1 MAVRTREEIL
11 TLVKERIGEGQTDDD
26 ISFIEDVTDTLSDME
41 KRIAEAGDWKTKYEE
56 NDASWRK
63 KYKERFFDSSND
75 LDEALPEGDVTQ
87 TEIKTY
93 DDLFKEG

>member
-11 TLVKERIGEGQTDDD
+11 ALVKERIGEGQTDDD

-41 KRIAEAGDWKTKYEE
+41 QRVKEAGDWKTKYEE

-63 KYKERFFDSSND
+63 KYKERFFESSND
-75 LDEALPEGDVTQ
+75 LDDALPDGNVTQ

>member
-11 TLVKERIGEGQTDDD
+11 ALVKERIGEGQTDDD
-26 ISFIEDVTDTLSDME
+26 ISFIEDVADTLSDME
-41 KRIAEAGDWKTKYEE
+41 KRVDEAGDWKTKYEE
-56 NDASWRK
+56 NDALWRK
-63 KYKERFFDSSND
+63 KYKERFFDSS
-75 LDEALPEGDVTQ
+75 DESDPYLPDGEVTQ